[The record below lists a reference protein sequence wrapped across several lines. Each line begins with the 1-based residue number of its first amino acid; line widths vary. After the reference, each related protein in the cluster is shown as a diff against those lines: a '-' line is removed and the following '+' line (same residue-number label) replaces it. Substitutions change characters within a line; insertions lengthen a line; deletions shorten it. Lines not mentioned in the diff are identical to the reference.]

1 MPVVLLYSVGYRLD
15 KDFSLTSTGGLYVF
29 YPESDTQVY
38 LDGVLSD
45 QTSLFERGIFID
57 DLEPISYEVEV
68 RKEGYIPW
76 KKTLVVREKRVTEGY
91 PFLIPEVIGTSS
103 VPRFVKLNTGTSV
116 TNGLYADVVKLF
128 ATSTATSTN
137 SLLLNLGRASTSS
150 IVALSTAITKKD
162 IEISVE
168 KRGIVASW
176 KGSEDS
182 TPFYFC
188 DAERLA
194 CGDDFLVVEGAIKY
208 VDFYPGR
215 NDVII
220 YSTKEGIYATE
231 LDKRFPQ
238 NTHKL
243 LAGDV
248 DFKEDDQR
256 VFIKDKIGYYELI
269 FTASS
274 TLINAISI

>member
-1 MPVVLLYSVGYRLD
+1 MSQPLRYRPRL
-15 KDFSLTSTGGLYVF
+15 FIAIAFIIVF

-57 DLEPISYEVEV
+57 DLKPATYQVEV
-68 RKEGYIPW
+68 RKKGYQPW
-76 KKTLVVREKRVTEGY
+76 SKTLEVREKRVTEGY
-91 PFLIPEVIGTSS
+91 PFLIPEIISTSS
-103 VPRFVKLNTGTSV
+103 VPRFITLSSGTSV

-128 ATSTATSTN
+128 STSTASTTS
-137 SLLLNLGRASTSS
+137 SILKFGRTSTSS
-150 IVALSTAITKKD
+150 IVASSTAILKKD
-162 IEISVE
+162 IEISIE
-168 KRGIVASW
+168 KTKVIASW

-188 DAERLA
+188 DAERLK
-194 CGDDFLVVEGAIKY
+194 CGDDFVVTEGNIKY

-220 YSTKEGIYATE
+220 YSTKEGIFATE
-231 LDKRFPQ
+231 LDKRAPQ
-238 NTHKL
+238 NTRKL
-243 LAGDV
+243 LSGDL

-256 VFIKDKIGYYELI
+256 VFIKDKAGYYELI